1 MENKIL
7 ILYSTVDG
15 HTKKITDYISD
26 KIQSDKYS
34 IDLISIEDKKNID
47 VLQYKALLI
56 ASSIRY
62 GKHHP
67 DILDF
72 INNNHL
78 LLNSIPTA
86 FASINLVARKP
97 EKSTATTNPYVIKFL
112 NSIQWKPTLVGVFAG
127 VLNYKAYSFWDRI
140 MIQFIMWMTKGPT
153 KADTCIEYTQWTK
166 VDLFIKD
173 FKNLLPQ
180 Q

>member
-15 HTKKITDYISD
+15 HTKKITDYITD

-78 LLNSIPTA
+78 Y
-86 FASINLVARKP
+86 VY
-97 EKSTATTNPYVIKFL
+97 PYSLIIL
-112 NSIQWKPTLVGVFAG
+112 
-127 VLNYKAYSFWDRI
+127 
-140 MIQFIMWMTKGPT
+140 
-153 KADTCIEYTQWTK
+153 
-166 VDLFIKD
+166 
-173 FKNLLPQ
+173 
-180 Q
+180 